1 MSNAYHK
8 EYPHNDSTST
18 TTHDNTNIQEE
29 IAVSQNS
36 HYTKDPHTTSQSDTH
51 KQTTP
56 SHTKH
61 LANPVHLILENPNH
75 DDEKSDDIPSDIA
88 HEIIMPL
95 TTHTDDKEVSIPHS
109 QEFESPSSPI
119 TTQDTHNP
127 DKAYQE
133 DKQIDSDNTQLQ
145 TPNPQANQVAT
156 PDNPIDTTITQYDDT
171 QTTQKHKPQYTSV
184 LHADQLDLHDTP
196 NSESQQDTS
205 LPNNAINDIFIQDI
219 VYNKQTSKNKKKIKK
234 VKKYKQNWNYI
245 LYSKRLFAGIV
256 IIASFIGLYGG
267 YLLFGTTSFEVLW
280 QLHQAK
286 NVMIK
291 EIEESRIEN
300 AQLQKKVLE
309 LQSLEPK

>member
-133 DKQIDSDNTQLQ
+133 DKQIDSDNTPHQ
-145 TPNPQANQVAT
+145 T
-156 PDNPIDTTITQYDDT
+156 
-171 QTTQKHKPQYTSV
+171 
-184 LHADQLDLHDTP
+184 
-196 NSESQQDTS
+196 
-205 LPNNAINDIFIQDI
+205 IQ
-219 VYNKQTSKNKKKIKK
+219 
-234 VKKYKQNWNYI
+234 
-245 LYSKRLFAGIV
+245 
-256 IIASFIGLYGG
+256 
-267 YLLFGTTSFEVLW
+267 
-280 QLHQAK
+280 
-286 NVMIK
+286 
-291 EIEESRIEN
+291 
-300 AQLQKKVLE
+300 
-309 LQSLEPK
+309 